1 MATISSITFNAGST
15 GTDGSYNTGD
25 TITATVNWT
34 PDTAPVV
41 AQSFTLNVDVV
52 NSGGTTTASQSA
64 PFTVNVSVSA
74 GDVIQASSVDAAGT
88 SDGRVWAVGA
98 PTLNSDGSVT
108 TVVSTTA

>member
-1 MATISSITFNAGST
+1 MATINSITFNAGST

-25 TITATVNWT
+25 PIAATVNWV

-41 AQSFTLNVDVV
+41 AQSFTLSASVV
-52 NSGGTTTASQSA
+52 NSGGTTTATDSA

-74 GDVIQASSVDAAGT
+74 GDVIQASSTDASGA

-98 PTLNSDGSVT
+98 PALNSDGSVT